1 MNIAFDA
8 SQGKSCTIMK
18 YQVHIFLIFCVW
30 HLLILIHITLEFLTC
45 RIDLAGLD
53 YLHSGCHPSIIH
65 RNIKNT
71 TILLD
76 NKMVAKLSNFGLSR
90 ETPLEGDPHVST
102 IVLGTTGYLDPEYDS
117 TFYNFFVQVLIQVC
131 LEPTH

>member
-1 MNIAFDA
+1 MYNYKILSAYIPHFLCVALAYLD
-8 SQGKSCTIMK
+8 SHK
-18 YQVHIFLIFCVW
+18 YGISYMQIG
-30 HLLILIHITLEFLTC
+30 
-45 RIDLAGLD
+45 LAGLD

-117 TFYNFFVQVLIQVC
+117 NYYNYFVQVLVEI
-131 LEPTH
+131 